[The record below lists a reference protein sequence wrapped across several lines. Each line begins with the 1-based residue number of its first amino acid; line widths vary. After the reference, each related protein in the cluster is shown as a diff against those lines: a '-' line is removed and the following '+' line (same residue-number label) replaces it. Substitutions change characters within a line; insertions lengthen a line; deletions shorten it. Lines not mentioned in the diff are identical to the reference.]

1 MNQIRLLYVR
11 FRFQLPKPPHSGFLR
26 ALSTTAASP
35 RSTGEEPDFYGAG
48 GFHRVALGDTFDAG
62 RYRILRKLGYG
73 QYSTVWLA
81 RDSKNKRYVALKV
94 LRADCYDGPERMILS
109 KITDIASKSK
119 HKGRHFILSSLHQF
133 KHTGPN
139 GVHVCFVFDVLGH
152 HLYFQCSKYEDGRL
166 PVGSIKTIAQ
176 QLLFGLDFIH
186 AECGVIHTDM
196 HPKNI
201 LLELDD
207 PHTAISKHLSEVS
220 PRTDTRSGEV
230 LPLREVIRIPPI
242 SEIQEPRIRI
252 IDFGVAAFRHKHP
265 SHQIQPPALR
275 APEVTIGAPWDV
287 GVDIWSLGCLIVEFM
302 QGIVLFS
309 GREPTHGDWTADD
322 DRLAKTIEVLGPFP
336 PELLRK
342 GNRTADFFNE
352 NGDLRKITNLK
363 PTTLE
368 SIVTGTTKPFLKP
381 ADMPDVEVPIFVDFL
396 KGMLTINP
404 DHRRSAADLL
414 KHEWL
419 KL

>member
-1 MNQIRLLYVR
+1 MNQMRVIYIRC
-11 FRFQLPKPPHSGFLR
+11 RFQLPSPFHSGSLR
-26 ALSTTAASP
+26 TVSTLTNP
-35 RSTGEEPDFYGAG
+35 RPAGEEPDLYGVG

-81 RDSKNKRYVALKV
+81 RDSTNQRYVALKL
-94 LRADCYDGPERMILS
+94 LRADCHGGPERIILS
-109 KITDIASKSK
+109 KITDISSKSK
-119 HKGRHFILSSLHQF
+119 HEGRRFILPFLHQF
-133 KHTGPN
+133 KHPGPN

-166 PVGSIKTIAQ
+166 PVRSIRIIAR
-176 QLLFGLDFIH
+176 QLLLGLDFIH
-186 AECGVIHTDM
+186 TECGVIHTDM

-207 PHTAISKHLSEVS
+207 PHTAISRHLSEVP
-220 PRTDTRSGEV
+220 PRTDTQSGGV

-242 SEIQEPRIRI
+242 SEIKEPRVRI
-252 IDFGVAAFRHKHP
+252 IDFGAAAFRHKHQ
-265 SHQIQPPALR
+265 SHRIQPPALR
-275 APEVTIGAPWDV
+275 APEVTIGAPWDI

-302 QGIVLFS
+302 QGIILFS
-309 GREPTHGDWTADD
+309 GQESTHGDWTADD

-336 PELLRK
+336 PELLKK
-342 GNRTADFFNE
+342 GNRTADFFSE
-352 NGDLRKITNLK
+352 NGNLRKIANLK

-368 SIVTGTTKPFLKP
+368 SIIAGSNKPFLKP
-381 ADMPDVEVPIFVDFL
+381 TDMPDVEEPLFIDFL

-419 KL
+419 KR